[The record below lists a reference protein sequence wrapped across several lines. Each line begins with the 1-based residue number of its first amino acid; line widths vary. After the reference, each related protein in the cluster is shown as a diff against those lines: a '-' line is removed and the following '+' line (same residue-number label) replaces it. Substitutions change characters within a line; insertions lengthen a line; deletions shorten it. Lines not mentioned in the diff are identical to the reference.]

1 MRSPARYLQIIC
13 ILLTLAALLAACNL
27 PNDTPNQ
34 PITATPMPAATSTNP
49 PAIKPTQPPV
59 PTLAP
64 PIPTRTITIPPMPPT
79 ATVPP
84 TKVPT
89 PKPIYKGFIAYDRAQ
104 EMVQGYDFNGA
115 PLNIKIKTSGANWIQ
130 GQWANNSIYYYK
142 TADKAILQLVSGG
155 AAQKLSFIP
164 AKNSLH
170 FAISPDGKKIAWSF
184 EVTSTG
190 NPASELWIANID
202 GAGAKKIAQIDAA
215 ANAKWMVLQPYR
227 WLADGRLLYVDSPTG
242 IGGYILFFGFSG
254 IHLYD
259 PASGKQ
265 TNLTPGVGTGTL
277 CLKEIS
283 PDLKTVL
290 SACAVSGSQALSYIN
305 LTNNQVSSIAVQP
318 EQSQVGSPAYSPSGD
333 WLAYAFARGDGD
345 NELGKVAVLQ
355 SNTTTP
361 KIVGSISKGYFNV
374 ETWINESQF
383 LVQRYEGEFSSV
395 WLFHRDGSAPVKLA
409 DGVFVSVIP

>member
-1 MRSPARYLQIIC
+1 MNSPTRPLKIFC
-13 ILLTLAALLAACNL
+13 ILLTLATLLAACNL

-34 PITATPMPAATSTNP
+34 PITATPLPAATSTNP
-49 PAIKPTQPPV
+49 PQVNPTLPPPTQPSFS
-59 PTLAP
+59 
-64 PIPTRTITIPPMPPT
+64 PTRTITVPPMPPT

-89 PKPIYKGFIAYDRAQ
+89 PKPVYKGFIAYDRAQ
-104 EMVQGYDFNGA
+104 ETVQGYDFNGA
-115 PLNIKIKTSGANWIQ
+115 PLNIKIKTSGATWIQ
-130 GQWANNSIYYYK
+130 GQWANNSIYYHK
-142 TADKAILQLVSGG
+142 AADKAIVQLASGG

-170 FAISPDGKKIAWSF
+170 FVISPDGKKIAWSF

-227 WLADGRLLYVDSPTG
+227 WLADGRLLYIDSPTG
-242 IGGYILFFGFSG
+242 IGGYILFFGFGG

-265 TNLTPGVGTGTL
+265 TNLTPGVGAGSL

-283 PDLKTVL
+283 PDLKVVL
-290 SACAVSGSQALSYIN
+290 SGCAVSGSQALSYIN
-305 LTNNQVSSIAVQP
+305 LANNQVTAIAVQP

-355 SNTTTP
+355 SNTTAP
-361 KIVGSISKGYFNV
+361 RLLASLAKGHFNV

-395 WLFHRDGSAPVKLA
+395 WLFNRDGSAPVKLA
-409 DGVFVSVIP
+409 DGVFVSIIQP